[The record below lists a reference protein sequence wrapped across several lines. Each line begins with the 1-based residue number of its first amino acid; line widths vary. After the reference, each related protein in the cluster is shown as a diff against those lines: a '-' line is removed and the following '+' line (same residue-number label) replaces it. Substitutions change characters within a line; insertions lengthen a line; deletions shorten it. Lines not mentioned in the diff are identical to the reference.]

1 MTKIIDLYFR
11 FLKLIVVLCM
21 LGMVLMVFGNVVMRY
36 AFNSGLTIS
45 EELSRWLFV
54 LMVFLGSLIA
64 MRERGHLGLDLL
76 IKKLPARG
84 RNLCLAIGQ
93 LMMLYIAWLI
103 LSGSWQQAVINLD
116 VVAPASGLSMAWF
129 YGIGVVFGVT
139 AIPIIIGE
147 LILALQGRLPLGKAE
162 IESVHLPASEGS
174 RP

>member
-11 FLKLIVVLCM
+11 LLKLIVVLCM

-36 AFNSGLTIS
+36 AFNSGITVS

-64 MRERGHLGLDLL
+64 LRERGHLGLDLL
-76 IKKLPARG
+76 LKKLPAPA
-84 RNLCLAIGQ
+84 RNGCLALGH
-93 LMMLYIAWLI
+93 LMMLFIAWLI
-103 LSGSWQQAVINLD
+103 LSGSWQQAVINLE

-139 AIPIIIGE
+139 AIPII
-147 LILALQGRLPLGKAE
+147 LADLVLALRGRLPLGKAE
-162 IESVHLPASEGS
+162 IELVHLPAKEGS
-174 RP
+174 H

>member
-36 AFNSGLTIS
+36 AFNSGITVS

-54 LMVFLGSLIA
+54 LMVFIGALIA
-64 MRERGHLGLDLL
+64 LRERGHLGLDLV
-76 IKKLPARG
+76 IKKLPAPA
-84 RNLCLAIGQ
+84 RNLCLTIGHV
-93 LMMLYIAWLI
+93 LMLGIAWLV

-129 YGIGVVFGVT
+129 YGIGVLFGAT
-139 AIPIIIGE
+139 AIPIIAGE
-147 LILALQGRLPLGKAE
+147 LVLALRGRLPQGKPE
-162 IESVHLPASEGS
+162 IESVSLPVNGGS
-174 RP
+174 H